1 MTAIRHRQASD
12 PKVIAIVGCD
22 PSAPGGISRVIEL
35 VLGSAL
41 ARAWC
46 LVMVPTWVAGSR
58 GRRIVAYLKALG
70 RVWALAAG
78 GRLQAAHLHMAAR
91 GSFWRKWLLSLPL
104 PTLGVPYIVHIH
116 DGSLPDWHAAC
127 SRHTQQRFAHFLERA
142 GAVIALSPA
151 WVNTLKP
158 LAPRANWV
166 AIANPVV
173 APDPWGHQACP
184 HHTRAAPGPL
194 RPEDIRGSVLFLGR
208 LRLEKGLDDLLC
220 AARLLKTVSPHVTW
234 HLAGDGDLQA
244 VQERISDGSLGD
256 VVRLRGWLDGQE
268 KRTALAQADLLVLAS
283 HAEGQPMAVL
293 EAMAWGIPVV
303 ASKVGDVPQLLA
315 CGAGLVIP
323 VGDPHALAQ
332 AVQSVLASPDRAR
345 HMGQLGREYVLKH
358 HSVDG
363 MVSKLDHLY
372 RGLGLSATI
381 SATSTA
387 QG

>member
-1 MTAIRHRQASD
+1 M
-12 PKVIAIVGCD
+12 
-22 PSAPGGISRVIEL
+22 
-35 VLGSAL
+35 
-41 ARAWC
+41 
-46 LVMVPTWVAGSR
+46 
-58 GRRIVAYLKALG
+58 
-70 RVWALAAG
+70 
-78 GRLQAAHLHMAAR
+78 
-91 GSFWRKWLLSLPL
+91 
-104 PTLGVPYIVHIH
+104 
-116 DGSLPDWHAAC
+116 
-127 SRHTQQRFAHFLERA
+127 
-142 GAVIALSPA
+142 
-151 WVNTLKP
+151 
-158 LAPRANWV
+158 
-166 AIANPVV
+166 
-173 APDPWGHQACP
+173 
-184 HHTRAAPGPL
+184 
-194 RPEDIRGSVLFLGR
+194 
-208 LRLEKGLDDLLC
+208 EKGLDDLLC

-244 VQERISDGSLGD
+244 VQERISDGGLGD

-381 SATSTA
+381 SAASTA